1 MKTYRIGNSIT
12 IKWTLKTEDGSPYIL
27 NAENTELYA
36 TVPNHKIKIEDFTV
50 NDNVLTWIFGGDEQ
64 KFFGPYTLTLV
75 QNRGKVGMVT
85 VDSCDAFNLVP
96 WSCLAGGSD
105 TPNINTDSTRLEST
119 VSLSQVGLSPE
130 VQEAINEIITE
141 YNVSNHYPTGGID
154 DTDRYTLE
162 TAIAKIPESLRKVG
176 IKCSFL
182 NEAEVLETWEWQGR
196 SYLSVS
202 NWVRSDISAVNEKI
216 DRQKAEV
223 DAAKN
228 EAMAAIDNREQ
239 EALDKFNDQRVTPE
253 MLSEATRQ
261 FINSSGGGTITNL
274 PDDEDITS
282 TGGDTPVLK
291 FKDRKPDHGK
301 GYVILRR
308 NKTFAEQVT
317 QANTIYEIR
326 YDFDLDSEFTI
337 PQDCILKFVGGH
349 IRGAKLNLT
358 NTFIDASCI
367 MGILPS
373 QIGGVISNNI
383 AYPEWLAD
391 NSTDDYA
398 PLVQSLIDSA
408 SDRGLRIKFTAKE
421 YPIHPIITLRS
432 NISLESVSASK
443 LIISTD
449 ELYSSVIFSN
459 KRIDNAH
466 IKGLVFEQT
475 AERYSTLD
483 EGGQVARLMIV
494 LYNETHNVIIEGCQF
509 YFNGTNGIGVNG
521 ELSDNTII
529 RNNVLVFK
537 RAHIANDREYDV
549 SAIYITDHYHRI
561 EGNRITSAGGDF
573 NKMGGGI
580 ETHGISGI
588 VSNNVFD
595 NCKVCINVVNDI
607 DPFENDEIGRIISSN
622 TASNCNNFVCFW
634 PLSSYPTLKNV
645 KVSNNIVTG
654 IKLSAIRSTINR
666 NTQVNGDIENI
677 IVSDNFFEGIHND
690 YDGNEYDKN
699 LLDVFNMSTI
709 MIDTAGKVSNFIVER
724 NIIKSFPC
732 SILWMSQYTREGEPR
747 QEVVIKN
754 NTILDCF
761 NATRSIYYAQYYCFA
776 LFAAGRNSNVEITDN
791 IIRIPNSITMP
802 PELIYLRE
810 GASMKF
816 FNNHFPDLQTR
827 MYYVSKSILE
837 IDLFAER
844 EPKLIYGK
852 EDTYVKGD
860 IIYTLGNKAYCT
872 RGGSGTD
879 VQLTDTVAELENGVG
894 HYTCANPELLKLGY
908 TFSVKIGSTTLLETI
923 VAIVN
928 GKFYTSGWASL
939 KFHMGED
946 EKLDVNLSFQKAVF
960 SKNTVAVDLL
970 PIYED
975 KEPGMMYYSLGAKR
989 PSWIDSGGESVD
1001 VFGRKVVALH
1011 GTLNDRPIAASYGH
1025 MYIVTDEGK
1034 RKPIWKN
1041 STGADNWISADGFN
1055 ALLSRRGESENRPA
1069 PTEAGPGFTY
1079 FDTTLK
1085 KMIVC
1090 NGEEW
1095 VNMDGTALD

>member
-1 MKTYRIGNSIT
+1 MKNYRLGNTIT
-12 IKWTLKTEDGSPYIL
+12 IKWTIMTATGTAYNL
-27 NAENTELYA
+27 NASNLELFA
-36 TVPNHKIKIEDFTV
+36 VVPNHTIKIDDFSV
-50 NDNVLTWIFGGDEQ
+50 AGNVVTWTFLGTDQ
-64 KFFGPYTLTLV
+64 KFTGPYTLTLIE
-75 QNRGKVGMVT
+75 NRGQSTMMT
-85 VDSCDAFNLVP
+85 VDYCNAFGLVR
-96 WSCLAGGSD
+96 WSCQAGWD
-105 TPNINTDSTRLEST
+105 ESAD
-119 VSLSQVGLSPE
+119 VNSNLSLTSEIFTHQIALSKE
-130 VQEAINEIITE
+130 VQDAIDGNITE
-141 YNVSNHYPTGGID
+141 YNVSNHFPTDGID
-154 DTDRYTLE
+154 GTNRYTLE
-162 TAIAKIPESLRKVG
+162 TAIAKIPASLRTVG

-182 NEAEVLETWEWQGR
+182 NEAGQVETWEYHGG

-202 NWVRSDISAVNEKI
+202 SWIRSDISAVNEKI
-216 DRQKAEV
+216 DSQKAEV

-228 EAMAAIDNREQ
+228 EAMSAIDNREQ
-239 EALDKFNDQRVTPE
+239 EVINNFNAQRVTPE
-253 MLSEATRQ
+253 MLSEATKQ
-261 FINSSGGGTITNL
+261 LINSSGGGTVTNL

-317 QANTIYEIR
+317 QANTIYEVR
-326 YDFDLDSEFTI
+326 YDFDLDAEFTM

-349 IRGAKLNLT
+349 IRGVKLNLT

-373 QIGGVISNNI
+373 QIGGVMSNNV

-408 SDRGLRIKFTAKE
+408 SDGGLIIKFTAKE
-421 YPIHPIITLRS
+421 YQIHPVITPRS

-449 ELYSSVIFSN
+449 ELYSAVVFSN
-459 KRIDNAH
+459 KKLDNVH

-475 AERYSTLD
+475 AERYTTLD
-483 EGGQVARLMIV
+483 DGGQVSRLMIV
-494 LYNETHNVIIEGCQF
+494 LYNETHNIVIEDCQF

-521 ELSDNTII
+521 ELSGNTII

-561 EGNRITSAGGDF
+561 EGNRITSVGGDF

-580 ETHGISGI
+580 ETHGVSGI
-588 VSNNVFD
+588 VSNNIFD

-607 DPFENDEIGRIISSN
+607 DPTENDEIGRIISSN

-666 NTQVNGDIENI
+666 NTKLNGDIENI
-677 IVSDNFFEGIHND
+677 IISDNFFEGLHND

-732 SILWMSQYTREGEPR
+732 SILWMSQYTREGEPT

-754 NTILDCF
+754 NTIIDCF
-761 NATRSIYYAQYYCFA
+761 NAKRSVYYAQYYCFA
-776 LFAAGRNSNVEITDN
+776 LFSAGRNSNVEITDN
-791 IIRIPNSITMP
+791 VIRIPNSITMP
-802 PELIYLRE
+802 PELIYLRN

-816 FNNHFPDLQTR
+816 YNNHFPDLQTK
-827 MYYVSKSILE
+827 MCYVNASTLE
-837 IDLFAER
+837 SDLLSAR
-844 EPKLIYGK
+844 EPRIIYG
-852 EDTYVKGD
+852 EENTYVEGD
-860 IIYTLGNKAYCT
+860 LIYTLGNKAYCT
-872 RGGSGTD
+872 RGGSTAD
-879 VQLTDTVAELENGVG
+879 IKLMDTFAELENGIGYYV
-894 HYTCANPELLKLGY
+894 CDNPESLKLDY
-908 TFSVKIGSTTLLETI
+908 MFSTKIGSTSLLETV
-923 VAIVN
+923 VAIVGN
-928 GKFYTSGWASL
+928 KFYTSRWASL
-939 KFHMGED
+939 RFYFGEENKVSVD
-946 EKLDVNLSFQKAVF
+946 LYFQKAVF
-960 SKNTVAVDLL
+960 NNTVDTDLR
-970 PIYED
+970 PQYD
-975 KEPGMMYYSLGAKR
+975 DREPGMMYYSLGAKR
-989 PSWIDSGGESVD
+989 PSWIDSEGKNVD
-1001 VFGRKVVALH
+1001 VFGREVVALQ
-1011 GTLNDRPIAASYGH
+1011 GTLKDRPIAASYGH
-1025 MYIVTDEGK
+1025 MYMVSDEGE
-1034 RKPIWKN
+1034 RRPIWKN

-1055 ALLSRRGESENRPA
+1055 ALLARKGATEKRPSPNLAGE
-1069 PTEAGPGFTY
+1069 GYTY
-1079 FDTTLK
+1079 YDTTLK

-1090 NGEEW
+1090 NGDAW
-1095 VNMDGTALD
+1095 VNMDGSALT